1 MKVEGS
7 FIVDAPIDR
16 VWQAIR
22 DPDIVAPC
30 IPGCQAVE
38 SLNAKSYKT
47 SVRVALGPIA
57 TTFNATVEIIE
68 EEPPKRL
75 ACVTRGEEGGK
86 ASSLSAQSELFLS
99 ELEGGRTQVRYSSEA
114 SIFGRLGRYGLG
126 MMKKKADAI
135 GAEFAAAFTQRM
147 SAIATAEKTQ

>member
-7 FIVDAPIDR
+7 FVVDAPIER
-16 VWQAIR
+16 VWRAIR

-38 SLNAKSYKT
+38 SIGANSYKT

-68 EEPPKRL
+68 EEPPRRL
-75 ACVTRGEEGGK
+75 ACATRGEEGGK
-86 ASSLSAQSELFLS
+86 ASTLSAQSELVLT
-99 ELEGGRTQVRYSSEA
+99 EVEGGRTQCFVTVRRPR
-114 SIFGRLGRYGLG
+114 F
-126 MMKKKADAI
+126 
-135 GAEFAAAFTQRM
+135 
-147 SAIATAEKTQ
+147 SAGWAVTVLA